1 MQSTQKIQKGFV
13 MSKRMV
19 LSVLA
24 GCAALLSATN
34 ALSQGGPSSD
44 SAYPTRPVR
53 IIVPLTAGGPTDLL
67 ARIVSQQLSEKLG
80 QPVIIENRP
89 GGGSNIGADIVAKAT
104 PDGYTLF
111 MGTSGPLSINASLYS
126 KLAFN
131 PATDFAPIALIASAP
146 FVVAT
151 HPSLP
156 VKSVKELIALARSKP
171 GQLNYGAVSG
181 SAAHLAT
188 ELFKS
193 MAGVDMVHIAYKGAA
208 PATTDLLAGQI
219 QLSFAST
226 PGVMPSVKA
235 GKLTALAVT
244 SAKRT
249 TQLPQVPTLAE
260 SGLPGYEAS
269 VWYGLV
275 APAKTPQAII
285 VRLNTEINKIL
296 MDPNTRQS
304 LMANDFEP
312 AGSTPEQFD
321 AYMKS
326 ETVKW
331 AKVVKSSGAKPD

>member
-1 MQSTQKIQKGFV
+1 MF
-13 MSKRMV
+13 KRV
-19 LSVLA
+19 LLIAV
-24 GCAALLSATN
+24 AAAAALSATS
-34 ALSQGGPSSD
+34 ALAQGAPAAD
-44 SAYPTRPVR
+44 SAYPTKPVR
-53 IIVPLTAGGPTDLL
+53 IVVPLSAGGPTDLL
-67 ARIVSQQLSEKLG
+67 ARIIGQQLGEKLR

-89 GGGSNIGADIVAKAT
+89 GAGGNIGADIVAKSPA
-104 PDGYTLF
+104 DGYTLF
-111 MGTSGPLSINASLYS
+111 MGTSGPLSINPSLYS

-131 PATDFAPIALIASAP
+131 PATDFAPIVLIASAP

-151 HPSLP
+151 HPAVP
-156 VKSVKELIALARSKP
+156 AKSIKELIALAKSKP
-171 GQLNYGAVSG
+171 GQLNFGAVSG

-193 MAGVDMVHIAYKGAA
+193 MAGLDMVHVSYKGAA
-208 PATTDLLAGQI
+208 PATNELVAGQI

-226 PGVMPSVKA
+226 PGVMPMVKA

-244 SAKRT
+244 SAKRM
-249 TQLPQVPTLAE
+249 TQLPEIPTLAE
-260 SGLPGYEAS
+260 SGLPSYEAS

-296 MDPNTRQS
+296 QDKSIRQK
-304 LMANDFEP
+304 LLANDFEP

-321 AYMKS
+321 AYIRA

-331 AKVVKSSGAKPD
+331 AKVVKSSGAKAD

>member
-1 MQSTQKIQKGFV
+1 
-13 MSKRMV
+13 MSKRRV
-19 LSVLA
+19 LSVF
-24 GCAALLSATN
+24 AAAVAVLSATS
-34 ALSQGGPSSD
+34 ALADSS
-44 SAYPTRPVR
+44 YPTKPVR
-53 IIVPLTAGGPTDLL
+53 IVVPLSAGGPTDLL
-67 ARIVSQQLSEKLG
+67 ARIVGQQLGERLG

-89 GGGSNIGADIVAKAT
+89 GAGGNIGAEIVAKAP

-111 MGTSGPLSINASLYS
+111 MGTSGPLSINPSLYN

-156 VKSVKELIALARSKP
+156 AKSVKELVALAKSKP
-171 GQLNYGAVSG
+171 GQLNFGAVSG

-193 MAGVDMVHIAYKGAA
+193 TAGVDMVHVSYKGAA
-208 PATTDLLAGQI
+208 PATNDLVAGQI

-249 TQLPQVPTLAE
+249 SQLPEIPTLAE
-260 SGLPGYEAS
+260 SGFPGYEAS

-296 MDPNTRQS
+296 QDSATRQKLS
-304 LMANDFEP
+304 TNDFEP

-321 AYMKS
+321 AYIKS

-331 AKVVKSSGAKPD
+331 AKVVKSSGARAD

>member
-1 MQSTQKIQKGFV
+1 
-13 MSKRMV
+13 MSKRV
-19 LSVLA
+19 LLTAV
-24 GCAALLSATN
+24 AAAAVLSATG
-34 ALSQGGPSSD
+34 ALAQGALAAD
-44 SAYPTRPVR
+44 SAYPTKPVR
-53 IIVPLTAGGPTDLL
+53 IVVPLSAGGPTDLL
-67 ARIVSQQLSEKLG
+67 ARIIGQQLGEKLG

-89 GGGSNIGADIVAKAT
+89 GAGGNIGADIVAKA
-104 PDGYTLF
+104 PADGYTLF
-111 MGTSGPLSINASLYS
+111 MGTSGPLSINPSLYS

-131 PATDFAPIALIASAP
+131 PATDFAPIVLIASAP

-151 HPSLP
+151 HPAVP
-156 VKSVKELIALARSKP
+156 AKSVKELVALAKSKP
-171 GQLNYGAVSG
+171 GQLNFGAVSG

-193 MAGVDMVHIAYKGAA
+193 MAGLDMVHVSYKGAA
-208 PATTDLLAGQI
+208 PATNELVAGQI

-226 PGVMPSVKA
+226 PGVMPMVKA

-244 SAKRT
+244 SAKRM
-249 TQLPQVPTLAE
+249 TQLPEIPTLAE

-296 MDPNTRQS
+296 QDKSIRQK
-304 LMANDFEP
+304 LLANDFEP

-321 AYMKS
+321 AYIKA

-331 AKVVKSSGAKPD
+331 AKVVKSSGAKAD

>member
-1 MQSTQKIQKGFV
+1 
-13 MSKRMV
+13 MSMHMV
-19 LSVLA
+19 LSA
-24 GCAALLSATN
+24 FAAAAAVLSATS
-34 ALSQGGPSSD
+34 ALAQGASSTD
-44 SAYPTRPVR
+44 SSYPNRPVR
-53 IIVPLTAGGPTDLL
+53 IVVPLSAGGPTDLL
-67 ARIVSQQLSEKLG
+67 ARIVGQQLGEKLG

-89 GGGSNIGADIVAKAT
+89 GAGGNIGAEIVAKAT
-104 PDGYTLF
+104 ADGYTLF
-111 MGTSGPLSINASLYS
+111 MGTSGPLSINPSLYN

-156 VKSVKELIALARSKP
+156 VKSVKELVALAKSKP
-171 GQLNYGAVSG
+171 GQLNFGAVSG

-193 MAGVDMVHIAYKGAA
+193 TAGLDMVHVSYKGAA
-208 PATTDLLAGQI
+208 PATNDLVAGQI

-244 SAKRT
+244 SAKRM
-249 TQLPQVPTLAE
+249 TQLPEIPTLAE

-296 MDPNTRQS
+296 QDRNTRQK
-304 LMANDFEP
+304 LLTNDFEP

-321 AYMKS
+321 AYIKS

-331 AKVVKSSGAKPD
+331 ARVVKSSGAKAD

>member
-1 MQSTQKIQKGFV
+1 MF
-13 MSKRMV
+13 KRV
-19 LSVLA
+19 LLIAV
-24 GCAALLSATN
+24 AAAAALSATS
-34 ALSQGGPSSD
+34 ALAQGAPAAD
-44 SAYPTRPVR
+44 SAYPTKPVR
-53 IIVPLTAGGPTDLL
+53 IVVPLSAGGPTDLL
-67 ARIVSQQLSEKLG
+67 ARIIGQQLGEKLR

-89 GGGSNIGADIVAKAT
+89 GAGGNIGADIVAKSPA
-104 PDGYTLF
+104 DGYTLF
-111 MGTSGPLSINASLYS
+111 MGTSGPLSINPSLYS

-131 PATDFAPIALIASAP
+131 PATDFAPIVLIASAP

-151 HPSLP
+151 HPAVP
-156 VKSVKELIALARSKP
+156 AKSIKELIALAKSKP
-171 GQLNYGAVSG
+171 GQLNFGAVSG

-193 MAGVDMVHIAYKGAA
+193 MAGLDMVHVSYKGAA
-208 PATTDLLAGQI
+208 PATNELVAGQI

-226 PGVMPSVKA
+226 PGVMPMVKA

-244 SAKRT
+244 SAKRM
-249 TQLPQVPTLAE
+249 TQLPEIPTLAE

-296 MDPNTRQS
+296 QDKSIRQK
-304 LMANDFEP
+304 LLANDFEP

-321 AYMKS
+321 AYIRA

-331 AKVVKSSGAKPD
+331 AKVVKSSGAKAD